1 MVHLVMAI
9 FSKQTSRILNFYQTN
24 IKVMLQKHLLK
35 MHISHLVHLVNF
47 QKVTVS
53 YETRSPSLFLSSMAY
68 VIAL

>member
-1 MVHLVMAI
+1 
-9 FSKQTSRILNFYQTN
+9 
-24 IKVMLQKHLLK
+24 MLQKHLLK

-53 YETRSPSLFLSSMAY
+53 YETRSLSLFLSSMAY